1 MAYSSIATGN
11 MFANITFLHSVGMLT
26 VEDKKLMLCNC
37 FMIITTITLHHKY
50 GVLLSVLRI
59 HAK

>member
-1 MAYSSIATGN
+1 
-11 MFANITFLHSVGMLT
+11 MFANIAFLHSVGMLT

-37 FMIITTITLHHKY
+37 FMIIIMITLHRKF